1 MQGTNVSLEM
11 QHERRLV
18 ALLREVDRDLGRVR
32 TAEELGVDRKTLW
45 RCMAEGRLT
54 PRLSEAL
61 ERLLLSREASA
72 VDRLQEH
79 VNSLEKQWQ
88 AWNEG
93 AAGRRERLDAMIE
106 GTVKDGMQALKEE
119 WTGEMRGLEA
129 RLLSRLGADG
139 AVHGEAQAR
148 PAVRERPAMVR
159 LRREYPEL
167 VTVEPAPDDE
177 EVFGE
182 AWPFIREWRRLR
194 KGHPHRG
201 RSLSWLVREE
211 RVRTLEVALLEKHGM
226 TLPPETYP
234 LRGIAR
240 DSQLSWRQKAVFHT
254 RKRRVRRQMLR
265 WVRRILTLGLW
276 RR

>member
-11 QHERRLV
+11 QHERRLL
-18 ALLREVDRDLGRVR
+18 ALLREVDRELGRVR

-72 VDRLQEH
+72 VDRLQER
-79 VNSLEKQWQ
+79 VNALEKQWQ

-93 AAGRRERLDAMIE
+93 AAGRRETLDGMIE
-106 GTVKDGMQALKEE
+106 GTVKDGMQALRDE
-119 WTGEMRGLEA
+119 WTGEMRGLEE
-129 RLLSRLGADG
+129 RLQSRLGADG
-139 AVHGEAQAR
+139 AVHGEGRPEQVARQR
-148 PAVRERPAMVR
+148 PAVVR

-167 VTVEPAPDDE
+167 VTVEPATDDE

-182 AWPFIREWRRLR
+182 AWPLIREWRRLR
-194 KGHPHRG
+194 RGHPHRG

-211 RVRTLEVALLEKHGM
+211 RIRTLEVALLEKHGM

-254 RKRRVRRQMLR
+254 RKRRVRRQVLR